1 MADSSD
7 IDAAVI
13 GVLQTDPT
21 LKALL
26 PDGVFMDAAPP
37 GVKRFVLMG
46 IEDSIDRPTY
56 DRPRVVEEVL
66 YFVKA
71 VALST
76 AGANMKAAAHRIDTL
91 LKDARLTT
99 APGYQEIYVHRA
111 RLEQPRLRDV
121 EVDAIDASIQWL
133 HRGGRYWA
141 VATPLD

>member
-13 GVLQTDPT
+13 GVLQNDAT
-21 LKALL
+21 LKTLL
-26 PDGVFMDAAPP
+26 PDGVFMDVGPP
-37 GVKRFVLMG
+37 GAKRFVLLG
-46 IEDSIDRPTY
+46 IEDSTDVPTY

-76 AGANMKAAAHRIDTL
+76 AGANMKAAAARIDVL
-91 LKDARLTT
+91 LKDTRLTT
-99 APGYQEIYVHRA
+99 APGYEEIYVHRA

-121 EVDAIDASIQWL
+121 EVDAVDASIQWL

-141 VATPLD
+141 VATPVD